1 LLALQRT
8 WLGALRPTITSC
20 TSVIALAGLRAM
32 ILPPMVRKALDE
44 NVYTGERIVAAMVPC
59 MSFIQGDAFMAGIL
73 MWLMGVPLIVIILL
87 YLLF

>member
-1 LLALQRT
+1 
-8 WLGALRPTITSC
+8 
-20 TSVIALAGLRAM
+20 M
-32 ILPPMVRKALDE
+32 LPPMVRKALDE
-44 NVYTGERIVAAMVPC
+44 NVTWERIVAAMVPC